1 VLCPQGRHEQGAASA
16 NSVDG
21 IGQVFTVC
29 GQYFFGVNMKKVLIL
44 ALASVI
50 AVTACKKSVSGQTSQ
65 WMNNLKELA
74 EVSAKYPNLKQL
86 LEAKATEAK
95 AIFAEAEKI
104 NDEELNSQVREL
116 ILLSGRADRVLKLV

>member
-1 VLCPQGRHEQGAASA
+1 
-16 NSVDG
+16 
-21 IGQVFTVC
+21 
-29 GQYFFGVNMKKVLIL
+29 MKKVLIL